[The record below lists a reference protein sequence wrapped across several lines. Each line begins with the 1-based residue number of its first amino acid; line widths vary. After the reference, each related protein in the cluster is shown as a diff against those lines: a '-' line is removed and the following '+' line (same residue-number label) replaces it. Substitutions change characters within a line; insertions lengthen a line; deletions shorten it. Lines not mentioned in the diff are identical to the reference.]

1 MMLRKI
7 FAILLSLT
15 YLASIKADLCENV
28 IMEEIVTYA
37 TEGQPEYI
45 TCQLNYF
52 LDEDDINI
60 LWYKN
65 GSQTQITSDQQSR
78 VHQMGNILKFFPTK
92 LEDSDLYSCVYRN
105 ATFCI
110 QETTKLEVN
119 KVDESLC
126 YNKSTMYPVTLY
138 NLPNNR
144 FICPKLKGYLHYK
157 NVQIKWFKE
166 CQPLDLSNNRY
177 DALEDSLS
185 IQNVTQQDEGN
196 YTCEASFEYNAT
208 EFTISQSIDCK
219 FQVLPKTI
227 YPAILSPTN
236 NVMEVELGSFI
247 SLVCKMTYSGGI
259 NSVFWSYNS
268 VPIDEYY
275 KYDSRVAVGETQTTR
290 TQDGLIMVTKCLNI
304 SQVKE
309 EDYYKQFYCE
319 AASLTNSKAYVML
332 KYPDP
337 NFQGFLIAFFVSMVL
352 IIVIVILTIKIF
364 KVDIVLWYRGSCFA
378 QAKTKVAD
386 EKIYDAYVMYPKN
399 ASGNCSYTMDIFVL
413 KVLPEVL
420 ERQCTYR
427 LFIFGRDD
435 LPGHAVTDLID
446 EIISKSRRL
455 VIVLG
460 NTTSENPI
468 ADGFEQQIA
477 MYDAL
482 IRNKLKVILIEL
494 EKISDYTNMPESIKY
509 IKQKQGVVR
518 WKGDFTEA
526 ALSPKTKFWKNVRYR
541 MPPTQGQYLQ
551 ELDYISSDHL

>member
-1 MMLRKI
+1 MMFKKI
-7 FAILLSLT
+7 FTILLSLI
-15 YLASIKADLCENV
+15 YLASIKADLCEDV
-28 IMEEIVTYA
+28 TIDKYITYA
-37 TEGQPEYI
+37 AEGQPEYI
-45 TCQLNYF
+45 TCQLKYC
-52 LDEDDINI
+52 LDEDDINV

-78 VHQMGNILKFFPTK
+78 VHQIGNNLNFFPTK
-92 LEDSDLYSCVYRN
+92 LEDTDFYSCVFRN
-105 ATFCI
+105 DTLYV
-110 QETTKLEVN
+110 QETKKLEVY
-119 KVDESLC
+119 KFEEGLC
-126 YNKSTMYPVTLY
+126 YNKSTMYSMTSDGTS
-138 NLPNNR
+138 NNVL
-144 FICPKLKGYLHYK
+144 IHCAKLEAYLRYK

-177 DALEDSLS
+177 DALGASLY
-185 IQNVTQQDEGN
+185 IQNVTQQDEGI

-208 EFTISQSIDCK
+208 EFTISQSTE
-219 FQVLPKTI
+219 FTFLVPPKTV
-227 YPAILSPTN
+227 YPAILIPTN
-236 NVMEVELGSFI
+236 NVMDVELGSSI

-259 NSVFWSYNS
+259 NSIFWSYNS

-275 KYDSRVAVGETQTTR
+275 QYDSRVAVEETQTTR

-319 AASLTNSKAYVML
+319 VAPFTNSKAYVIL

-352 IIVIVILTIKIF
+352 TIVIVILTIKIF

-378 QAKTKVAD
+378 QTKTKD
-386 EKIYDAYVMYPKN
+386 GKIYDAYIMYPKN
-399 ASGNCSYTMDIFVL
+399 ASGNGSYTMDIFVL

-460 NTTSENPI
+460 NTTSEDG
-468 ADGFEQQIA
+468 DGFEQQIA

-509 IKQKQGVVR
+509 IKQKQGVVQ
-518 WKGDFTEA
+518 WKGDFTKA
-526 ALSPKTKFWKNVRYR
+526 ALSPKTKFWKNIRYR
-541 MPPTQGQYLQ
+541 MPPTQGQCLQ
-551 ELDYISSDHL
+551 ELSYISLDHL